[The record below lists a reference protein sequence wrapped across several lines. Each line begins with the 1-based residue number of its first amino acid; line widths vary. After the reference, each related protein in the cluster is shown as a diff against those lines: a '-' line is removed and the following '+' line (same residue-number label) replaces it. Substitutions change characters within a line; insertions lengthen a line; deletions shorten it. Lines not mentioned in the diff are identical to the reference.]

1 MFTKIEEADL
11 LNKGNVGM
19 PDTPNLTTAEMQ
31 AKMDELSRDVIIP
44 KFNNLVEELS
54 AESAAEH
61 IGIVPPENFIGN
73 TLQALI
79 VEMALIVLENQL
91 KKHEHLNKEDLDAI
105 TKQNMESW
113 NKLVE
118 LFGNVTGVADSIT
131 DSTTSIPNSHA
142 IVEYVK
148 ALGAGDMQ
156 KAIYDTDNSGVVDD
170 AEKLGGNSPDAF
182 QMVFDELLNT
192 MAKTIPGAINEVLS
206 KLGDVSAL
214 ATGAKTS
221 VVDAV
226 NEVHYAIPE
235 MLESL
240 EEVEANNESG
250 KVADALTVKEINNNL
265 GGLRFGVDGDGNYGY
280 YGADGSLVP
289 FKSGGG
295 SFTVTTYVA
304 SNASTTYNRQAM
316 LDAGYTKL
324 TVVPTN
330 YAVSRPFIIEGVET
344 ITTSGT
350 YEYDLENLT
359 VENIVFKTS
368 NSYSAAELT
377 WS

>member
-118 LFGNVTGVADSIT
+118 LFVNVTGVADSIT

-170 AEKLGGNSPDAF
+170 AEKLGGNTPDAF

-192 MAKTIPGAINEVLS
+192 MAKTIPGAINEVLRN
-206 KLGDVSAL
+206 LGDVSAL
-214 ATGAKTS
+214 KTDIKLDLVS
-221 VVDAV
+221 AV
-226 NEVHYAIPE
+226 NELKENTPE
-235 MLESL
+235 MLENL
-240 EEVEANNESG
+240 EEVEANNEPG
-250 KVADALTVKEINNNL
+250 KVVDALTVKEINNNL
-265 GGLRFGVDGDGNYGY
+265 ANGKVK
-280 YGADGSLVP
+280 
-289 FKSGGG
+289 FK
-295 SFTVTTYVA
+295 
-304 SNASTTYNRQAM
+304 
-316 LDAGYTKL
+316 
-324 TVVPTN
+324 
-330 YAVSRPFIIEGVET
+330 
-344 ITTSGT
+344 
-350 YEYDLENLT
+350 
-359 VENIVFKTS
+359 VENGDLY
-368 NSYSAAELT
+368 YSVYTE
-377 WS
+377 